1 MRQASTPTALAGDPP
16 NGVAR
21 DGQIISINVFTQT
34 GTNLGSAGSDQI
46 LALEH
51 VFSLR
56 NTYKIAAANMS
67 LGSDEGFAAACDNDP
82 LKPIIDQ
89 LRAAGIA
96 TVIAA
101 GNESRDAAVGSPG
114 CITSAVTVAAAND
127 QDVRAPFS
135 NWGNQIDLVAPGV
148 DIISSV
154 NTSDSAF
161 APSSGTSMASPI
173 VAGAFAAIKTIRPNA
188 TVDQIENALKSTG
201 VSVTAVGVT
210 KPRIRVPEA
219 IAAIPVSG
227 GTATL
232 LSAVTPVARAT
243 AVNGTVTAF
252 ATILNTS
259 TMPAPAAPSP
269 CRPVRRT

>member
-1 MRQASTPTALAGDPP
+1 MAVNGCEHGTHVSGDAAGLNANRLAGEPA

-114 CITSAVTVAAAND
+114 CITSAVTVAA
-127 QDVRAPFS
+127 
-135 NWGNQIDLVAPGV
+135 
-148 DIISSV
+148 V
-154 NTSDSAF
+154 NC
-161 APSSGTSMASPI
+161 
-173 VAGAFAAIKTIRPNA
+173 AGCSR
-188 TVDQIENALKSTG
+188 
-201 VSVTAVGVT
+201 
-210 KPRIRVPEA
+210 
-219 IAAIPVSG
+219 
-227 GTATL
+227 TL
-232 LSAVTPVARAT
+232 LQLGQPDRHCCT
-243 AVNGTVTAF
+243 
-252 ATILNTS
+252 
-259 TMPAPAAPSP
+259 
-269 CRPVRRT
+269 RRRHHIVGEHQ